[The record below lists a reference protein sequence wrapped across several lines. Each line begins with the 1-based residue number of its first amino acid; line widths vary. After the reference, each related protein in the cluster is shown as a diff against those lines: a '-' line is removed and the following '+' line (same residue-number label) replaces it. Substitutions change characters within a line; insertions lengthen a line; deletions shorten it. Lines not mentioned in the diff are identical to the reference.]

1 MASKDTHY
9 LREELFELM
18 RTDTRIFEFLET
30 GSLDGTWYWDL
41 NAPDHEWMSDRM
53 WEVFGYGPN
62 EKPHL
67 ASAWQDMIN
76 PDDLTVAFAELAAH
90 LADPAVPYDQVVR
103 YTHKAGHTVW
113 VRCRGIAIRDDS
125 GKPVRMLGAHQ
136 DITELKQAEASL
148 QAKNGQL
155 ARVNGE
161 LRRFAYAASHDIR
174 APAVTLRALLSR
186 LQEKY
191 SELLDDEGRELL
203 SFAQQHAVRVAEMA
217 DRVLD
222 YSQVTGAELLLEP
235 LDVADVVAEVLEAL
249 EDTLSNA
256 KALVSVTAMPK
267 VVADRVMLRL
277 AIHSLVENALTYN
290 TSPEPRVDVVADWD
304 EDNWSLSVADNGIGI
319 STEHRKRIFSVFE
332 RLQRQ
337 DTYMGAGLGLAI
349 CAQVAA
355 VHDGQIYVSD
365 NEPTGTVFTLELAVN
380 PQSLT

>member
-1 MASKDTHY
+1 
-9 LREELFELM
+9 
-18 RTDTRIFEFLET
+18 
-30 GSLDGTWYWDL
+30 
-41 NAPDHEWMSDRM
+41 
-53 WEVFGYGPN
+53 
-62 EKPHL
+62 
-67 ASAWQDMIN
+67 
-76 PDDLTVAFAELAAH
+76 DD
-90 LADPAVPYDQVVR
+90 
-103 YTHKAGHTVW
+103 
-113 VRCRGIAIRDDS
+113 
-125 GKPVRMLGAHQ
+125 
-136 DITELKQAEASL
+136 
-148 QAKNGQL
+148 
-155 ARVNGE
+155 
-161 LRRFAYAASHDIR
+161 
-174 APAVTLRALLSR
+174 
-186 LQEKY
+186 
-191 SELLDDEGRELL
+191 GRELL
-203 SFAQQHAVRVAEMA
+203 NFAQQHAVRVAEMA